1 MRLIPLLLLLQAAP
15 EFTEKTYD
23 RVRDTIVPSKEESAW
38 KAIPWKSTLWDAL
51 VVAQKE
57 DKPIL
62 LWAMN
67 GHPLACT

>member
-1 MRLIPLLLLLQAAP
+1 MLALMLFLQAAP
-15 EFTEKTYD
+15 DLTDKTYD
-23 RVRDTIVPSKEESAW
+23 GTRDFILPSKAEMVW

-51 VVAQKE
+51 VQGQKE
-57 DKPIL
+57 DKPIV

>member
-1 MRLIPLLLLLQAAP
+1 MKTIALILLLQAAP
-15 EFTEKTYD
+15 DLTDKT
-23 RVRDTIVPSKEESAW
+23 RDGLRDAILPSQQEMEW
-38 KAIPWKSTLWDAL
+38 KTIPWKSTLWDGL
-51 VVAQKE
+51 VQAQKE